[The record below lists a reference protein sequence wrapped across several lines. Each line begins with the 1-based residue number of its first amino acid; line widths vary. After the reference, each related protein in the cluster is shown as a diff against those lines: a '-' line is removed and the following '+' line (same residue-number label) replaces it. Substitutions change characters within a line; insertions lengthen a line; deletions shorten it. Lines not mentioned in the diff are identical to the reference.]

1 MEIENQ
7 KCFIEY
13 ALPAPVLRY
22 RSYAKAFSLSK
33 SDGGFNIPW
42 CKFGGV
48 RYMPCVMRFE
58 PCCKVRGVANIE
70 VGVRGSVPQDV
81 DIMEVRCW
89 HGGSIVD
96 VVGECK

>member
-1 MEIENQ
+1 MRNM
-7 KCFIEY
+7 
-13 ALPAPVLRY
+13 P
-22 RSYAKAFSLSK
+22 
-33 SDGGFNIPW
+33 
-42 CKFGGV
+42 GV
-48 RYMPCVMRFE
+48 VRFE

-96 VVGECK
+96 VAGECK